1 MVVDTACEEPE
12 QHPEPLP
19 PESPIYY
26 GTEIAEGRLSVEN
39 VMRIESKRV
48 KALSAHFIDSLFNEE
63 INITFYIANM
73 GNMTRFWAAALLLV
87 SCSYLEYVRCC
98 CLSPPWESGCLKR
111 RTPCRNDLSWNPTVI

>member
-1 MVVDTACEEPE
+1 MVMGTACEKPE

-63 INITFYIANM
+63 IN
-73 GNMTRFWAAALLLV
+73 R
-87 SCSYLEYVRCC
+87 
-98 CLSPPWESGCLKR
+98 
-111 RTPCRNDLSWNPTVI
+111 